1 MVNPK
6 AMAKKKGRAKKPQK
20 KIEPKIEPKIVPKIE
35 PEVEAGNGS
44 SGLIKTLIIA
54 GTFFSIA
61 ALSILTQGLDGGW
74 PSPGVVAVRM
84 GLLSLCAAIYFL
96 MLYRTRISRAG
107 DDKKPQP
114 GKK

>member
-1 MVNPK
+1 
-6 AMAKKKGRAKKPQK
+6 MAKKKSGARKKPQK
-20 KIEPKIEPKIVPKIE
+20 KIEPKIVPKIE
-35 PEVEAGNGS
+35 PKIEPQIEAGNGS

-74 PSPGVVAVRM
+74 PSPGIVAVRM
-84 GLLSLCAAIYFL
+84 VLLSVCAAIYFL
-96 MLYRTRISRAG
+96 MLYRTRSSRAG
-107 DDKKPQP
+107 DGQKPQL